1 MTINTPIVWV
11 FLPILIGIITAIF
24 YQRQILGIILTT
36 FTSFGLGA
44 LAIFFPED
52 MIISVGPLTITFI
65 ENLGILG
72 RQISVSYQLFPF
84 IAFIYIATGL
94 WAIASAV
101 SSVPDSFRS
110 ISLVITALLTA
121 ALGVEPFLYAALF
134 IEAAILFSIPMLSP
148 LQEKIQPGILRF
160 LSLQTL
166 AMPFILLAGWL
177 LTGVETLPP
186 DSPIIGQTMMV
197 LGLGLGL
204 WLGVFPFHTWVPM
217 VSEKAHPIPLSF
229 LLFIF
234 PTAISLFSLNFI
246 DRYTFLR
253 TSQELFEALRIVGV
267 LMILLGGVWTAYQLN
282 IKRAFGFSTLTETGF
297 LLLAVGLREQGGLN
311 LLLMLYPA
319 RAIGFWLW
327 GYTLNLIET
336 RADSPTLDGLR
347 GFSHRY
353 PFISMGLLI
362 SQLSVAGLPLFASFP
377 MKIAL
382 LSASF
387 SNGSNLGIWIFIG
400 NLGLFFFT
408 IRLLLSL
415 VESDEGNNLK
425 KWSVSEKR
433 RIYLPILLITI
444 AIIFIGLFP
453 NLTLTN
459 ITTTLTAFSQLQ

>member
-1 MTINTPIVWV
+1 MTINTPIIWV
-11 FLPILIGIITAIF
+11 FLPIFIAVITAVL
-24 YQRQILGIILTT
+24 YRRQILSLII
-36 FTSFGLGA
+36 TSVTGFGLGA

-52 MIISVGPLTITFI
+52 LIISIGPVTLTFV

-72 RQISVSYQLFPF
+72 RQIFVSYQLFPF

-101 SSVPDSFRS
+101 SSVPDSFRP
-110 ISLVITALLTA
+110 ISLVVTALLTA

-148 LQEKIQPGILRF
+148 LREKTHPGILRF

-186 DSPIIGQTMMV
+186 ESPVIGQTMMV

-204 WLGVFPFHTWVPM
+204 WLAVFPFHSWVPM
-217 VSEKAHPIPLSF
+217 VSERAHPIPLSF
-229 LLFIF
+229 ILFIF
-234 PTAISLFSLNFI
+234 PTAISLFSLNFL

-253 TSQELFEALRIVGV
+253 ASQGLYEALRIVGA
-267 LMILLGGVWTAYQLN
+267 LMIVLGGLWTAYQVN

-297 LLLAVGLREQGGLN
+297 MLLAVGLRNQGGLN

-327 GYTLNLIET
+327 GYTLSLIET
-336 RADSPTLDGLR
+336 RADSLTLVDLR

-353 PFISMGLLI
+353 PIISFGLLI
-362 SQLSVAGLPLFASFP
+362 SQLSIAGLPLFASFP
-377 MKIAL
+377 IKIAL
-382 LSASF
+382 LSSGFSTDAS
-387 SNGSNLGIWIFIG
+387 LGIWIFIG
-400 NLGLFFFT
+400 NLGLFYFT
-408 IRLLLSL
+408 IRLLLNMAAP
-415 VESDEGNNLK
+415 DEGQILT
-425 KWSVSEKR
+425 KWTATEKS
-433 RIYLPILLITI
+433 RIYLPILFVTI
-444 AIIFIGLFP
+444 MIIFVGLFP
-453 NLTLTN
+453 NLALTS